1 MKLIFKNKYQTILT
15 ILFLFLISCS
25 DQVEN
30 NLTANEIITNSSSRV
45 SEWNS
50 FRFSLEHE
58 EGLTSLASGSYQLK
72 SARGEIIL
80 PRRVS
85 LETNAITLG
94 QLIKLDVIS
103 VSYTHLTLPT
113 KDSV

>member
-1 MKLIFKNKYQTILT
+1 MKLIFKNKYQTFLT

-58 EGLTSLASGSYQLK
+58 EYELQ
-72 SARGEIIL
+72 R
-80 PRRVS
+80 
-85 LETNAITLG
+85 
-94 QLIKLDVIS
+94 LDSEV
-103 VSYTHLTLPT
+103 
-113 KDSV
+113 KQAKKKENFN

>member
-1 MKLIFKNKYQTILT
+1 MKLIFKNKYQTFLT

-58 EGLTSLASGSYQLK
+58 EGLTSLIKWFLSTQICKGRNNTTKK
-72 SARGEIIL
+72 S
-80 PRRVS
+80 
-85 LETNAITLG
+85 
-94 QLIKLDVIS
+94 
-103 VSYTHLTLPT
+103 
-113 KDSV
+113 

>member
-1 MKLIFKNKYQTILT
+1 MKLIFKNKYQTFLT

-85 LETNAITLG
+85 LETNAIT
-94 QLIKLDVIS
+94 
-103 VSYTHLTLPT
+103 
-113 KDSV
+113 

>member
-1 MKLIFKNKYQTILT
+1 MKLIFKNKYQTFLT

-58 EGLTSLASGSYQLK
+58 EGLTSLVVLINSNLQGEKSYYQEEL
-72 SARGEIIL
+72 
-80 PRRVS
+80 V
-85 LETNAITLG
+85 
-94 QLIKLDVIS
+94 
-103 VSYTHLTLPT
+103 
-113 KDSV
+113 